1 MKVFKIYT
9 YTTILTL
16 LILCLGC
23 KTQLSKFDIEQKS
36 MPTSY
41 SEKSDS
47 INSANIKWKDFFLDK
62 NLVALI
68 DTGLTNNFD
77 VLMTLQKIEVARNDL
92 RLSKGAMLPSVNG
105 NFSYLQRK
113 FGYYTM
119 DDAGNRVTEIR
130 PGQLIPTHLP
140 DYLVGLQANWEIDI
154 WGKLRNKKKSAFT
167 RYLGSVEGVNLVK
180 TNFISEVANTYY
192 ELIALDVELDIIDST
207 IKIRENVLEIYK
219 VQKQAGLANEL
230 AVKQIEAQVLN
241 AQSLA
246 YELLQKI
253 KENENK
259 LNFLLGRFPQIIVRD
274 KLSFNTQFAPIIK
287 AGLPSHLLK
296 NRPDIK
302 KSEYDLLASKMNV
315 KAAKAAFYPSF
326 AITGNA
332 GFQSF
337 NTEFLFSSP
346 QSIAYGVLG
355 NLTAP
360 LINRS
365 AIKAQ
370 FNNAKAYQLEAL
382 YQYQKTILNAY
393 IEVANELSNIQ
404 NLENIYELKSK
415 EVAMLD
421 TSIDIASDLF
431 KSGRANYFEVLMT
444 QSTALQSKLELVTAK
459 KRQYNASVNI
469 YKALGGGW
477 Q

>member
-1 MKVFKIYT
+1 
-9 YTTILTL
+9 
-16 LILCLGC
+16 
-23 KTQLSKFDIEQKS
+23 

-393 IEVANELSNIQ
+393 IEVANELSNIK